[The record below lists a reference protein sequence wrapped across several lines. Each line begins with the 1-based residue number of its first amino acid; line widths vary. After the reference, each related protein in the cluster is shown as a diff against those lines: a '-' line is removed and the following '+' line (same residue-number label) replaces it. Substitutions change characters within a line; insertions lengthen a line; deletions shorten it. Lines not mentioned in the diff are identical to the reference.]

1 MRRLSLWLL
10 TGLFSAGSLAGPMLG
25 LPPLPVPA
33 DNPQSVG
40 KIALGKR
47 LFNDPRLSGDGSVAC
62 ASCHVPEKAFADGL
76 TVARGI
82 KGQVGTRNVPSVL
95 NAAYY
100 QTLFLDGRAA
110 SLEAQALGPLFNPIE
125 HGLPNPAAL
134 LAAIHRDADYPG
146 MFESAFGPAAEAV
159 TAEHVSQA
167 IAAYERTLVGGDSPF
182 DRYLYGRDR
191 SAMPPSAARG
201 LRIFQRK
208 GNCMVCHEI
217 SWDHALFTDNRF
229 YNLGV
234 GIQALQPALDKFI
247 KAVKAGKNPDSY
259 PLTDAQRSEL
269 GLFNVTK
276 NPADIGKFKTPIL
289 RNVALTG
296 PYMHDGSLK
305 TLEEVVDYYDR
316 GGRKN
321 RFLDKK
327 IFPLHLTTEEKVDL
341 VAFLQALTSYMRDF

>member
-1 MRRLSLWLL
+1 MAEPTR
-10 TGLFSAGSLAGPMLG
+10 G
-25 LPPLPVPA
+25 LPPLSIPA
-33 DNPQSVG
+33 DNPQSAD

-47 LFNDPRLSGDGSVAC
+47 LFNDPRLSADGSIAC
-62 ASCHVPEKAFADGL
+62 ANCHVSGKAFTDGR
-76 TVARGI
+76 VAARGI
-82 KGQVGTRNVPSVL
+82 KGQIGTRNAPSIL

-110 SLEAQALGPLFNPIE
+110 SLEEQVLGPLFNPIE
-125 HGLPNPAAL
+125 HGLANSQAL
-134 LAAIHRDADYPG
+134 IEVIRSDAEYTRL
-146 MFESAFGPAAEAV
+146 FKTAFTLTADAV
-159 TAEHVSQA
+159 TAGHVAQA
-167 IAAYERTLVGGDSPF
+167 IAAYERTLIAGDSPF
-182 DRYLYGRDR
+182 DRFLFGRDR
-191 SAMPPSAARG
+191 AALSPSAARG

-234 GIQALQPALDKFI
+234 GSQILKPVLSKFL
-247 KAVKAGKNPDSY
+247 KAKKPDRY

-276 NPADIGKFKTPIL
+276 DPADIGKFKTPIL

-305 TLEEVVDYYDR
+305 TLEEVIDFYDQ
-316 GGRKN
+316 GGQRN

-327 IFPLHLTTEEKVDL
+327 IFPLHLTTGEKADL
-341 VAFLQALTSYMRDF
+341 VTFLQVLTSHTLDFEKP